1 MWALVDCD
9 NFFCSCERI
18 FRPDLN
24 GKPVVVL
31 SNNDGCVV
39 ARSREAKRLG
49 IKMGIPY
56 YQMLELFPK
65 SDVTAFSSNYL
76 LYADISNRIMQLLR
90 ESAPVVYQYSID
102 EAMLDLRGFKRFDDI
117 KQWGEA
123 LAAKIFRYVG
133 APVSIGIASTKTL
146 AKVAVKF
153 AKEYPAYNKCCVIGT
168 DEQRCKALK
177 LFPVDDV
184 WGIGRRI
191 ARSLGAARVDSAWDF
206 VQKPREWVKSRY
218 HITGER
224 TWRELQGED
233 VIDIQEMEVTK
244 KSIMTS
250 RSFPG
255 MVTDYND
262 MRTHVANYAARC
274 AAKLR
279 KQNSVCASVMTF
291 VQSNFFREDLEQYS
305 NSLVTSF
312 PTPTSTTTE
321 IVAAAINVL
330 DRIFRDGIHYK
341 RAGVMVSSISPADHI
356 QPDLFAFNAE
366 RRAKLDRL
374 SGALDNI
381 NKHLG
386 PDTVILATQQY
397 REIGADGKHVHFKNA
412 IKRALKSPDYS
423 TNFSHFV
430 IH

>member
-39 ARSREAKRLG
+39 ARSREAKKLG

-56 YQMLELFPK
+56 YQMLELFPNGE
-65 SDVTAFSSNYL
+65 VTAFSSNYL
-76 LYADISNRIMQLLR
+76 LYADISNRIILLLK
-90 ESAPVVYQYSID
+90 ESAPIVYQYSID
-102 EAMLDLRGFKRFDDI
+102 EAMLDLRSFKRFDDI
-117 KQWGEA
+117 KQWGEQ
-123 LAAKIFRYVG
+123 LAAKIHRYVG
-133 APVSIGIASTKTL
+133 APVSIGIAPTKTL

-153 AKEYPAYNKCCVIGT
+153 AKEYPAYNKCCVIGN
-168 DEQRCKALK
+168 EQQRTRALQ

-191 ARSLGAARVDSAWDF
+191 ARSLATANVNTAWDF
-206 VQKPREWVKSRY
+206 VNKPREWVKNRY

-233 VIDIQEMEVTK
+233 VIDIHEMETTK

-262 MRTHVANYAARC
+262 LRTHVANYAARC

-279 KQNSVCASVMTF
+279 RQGSVCASVMTF
-291 VQSNFFREDLEQYS
+291 VQSNFFREDLDQYS
-305 NSLVTSF
+305 NSWVTSL

-330 DRIFRDGIHYK
+330 DRIFREGIYYK
-341 RAGVMVSSISPADHI
+341 RAGVMVSSISPGSNI
-356 QPDLFAFNAE
+356 QPDLFTFDPE

-381 NKHLG
+381 NGRLG

-397 REIGADGKHVHFKNA
+397 REIGPDGKHVHFKNA

-423 TNFSHFV
+423 TNYTHFR